1 MHPHHGVSR
10 LGLIAV
16 ILLAVPIVGSSAATA
31 AKRTSPHHV
40 SCADATGARWHIKHF
55 FFRYDSHGAVVSG
68 EASRLPASGH
78 RYTGYLFE
86 SPRGYL
92 CAASLD
98 ETNSAVEKGD
108 NRHFGFCVEVCL
120 SQSHGSG
127 SESVHIGGAPA
138 VGFGFL

>member
-1 MHPHHGVSR
+1 MTLDAPASR
-10 LGLIAV
+10 GFAPWLV
-16 ILLAVPIVGSSAATA
+16 
-31 AKRTSPHHV
+31 
-40 SCADATGARWHIKHF
+40 WHIKHF

-108 NRHFGFCVEVCL
+108 NRHFGFCVTL
-120 SQSHGSG
+120 SHKFAFIWTANTPNP
-127 SESVHIGGAPA
+127 EKYKPR
-138 VGFGFL
+138 